1 MSGHGETFRVP
12 EDALNILEPDGTLFF
27 VQGKRI
33 LATNGDEMLRI
44 SEYANILR
52 RPHDFELLT

>member
-1 MSGHGETFRVP
+1 MSGHGQTFRVP

-27 VQGKRI
+27 VQGKGI

-44 SEYANILR
+44 SEYAFVILSYS
-52 RPHDFELLT
+52 LNTG

>member
-12 EDALNILEPDGTLFF
+12 EDELNILEPDGTLFF
-27 VQGKRI
+27 VQGKGI

-44 SEYANILR
+44 SEYAFVILSYS
-52 RPHDFELLT
+52 LNTG